1 MKLTYKT
8 MLYIFIFILGLYIVS
23 TRPCSTFKEALT
35 NQTDCP
41 DLLVQVGAKLYL
53 DNSKK
58 AEVPGVNPI
67 EFRNLEEYV
76 EFIEWQKKNDIVC
89 PVLYLQKMYDPQG
102 NSMYRM
108 RPSPTDPHN
117 GIPPVL
123 SNEKTSKLIDAS
135 RNDPPYNT
143 NSYPGFDPMNQRIGI
158 LTDLDKLHESGLAKA
173 DNSNAM
179 DYNWNG
185 K

>member
-1 MKLTYKT
+1 MKISYKT
-8 MLYIFIFILGLYIVS
+8 MLYIFIFVLGLYVVA
-23 TRPCSTFKEALT
+23 TRPSAAFQEALT
-35 NQTDCP
+35 SRADCP
-41 DLLVQVGAKLYL
+41 DLLVQVGPKIYL
-53 DNSKK
+53 FNSKK

-76 EFIEWQKKNDIVC
+76 EFIEWQKQNDIVC

-102 NSMYRM
+102 NTMYRL

-135 RNDPPYNT
+135 RDDPPYNT

-158 LTDLDKLHESGLAKA
+158 LTDLDKLHETGMAKSE
-173 DNSNAM
+173 NSNAM

>member
-8 MLYIFIFILGLYIVS
+8 MIYIFIFILGLYIVS
-23 TRPCSTFKEALT
+23 TRPCSTFKEAFES
-35 NQTDCP
+35 NEACP
-41 DLLVQVGAKLYL
+41 DVLVQVGSKLYL
-53 DNSKK
+53 FNSKK

-67 EFRNLEEYV
+67 EFRNLEEYA
-76 EFIEWQKKNDIVC
+76 EFIQWQRKNDITC
-89 PVLYLQKMYDPQG
+89 PVLFLQKMYDPQG

-108 RPSPTDPHN
+108 RPSPLDPHN

-135 RNDPPYNT
+135 RDDPPYNK

-158 LTDLDKLHESGLAKA
+158 LTDLDKLHESGLAKS
-173 DNSNAM
+173 DNTNAM
-179 DYNWNG
+179 DYNWNH

>member
-1 MKLTYKT
+1 VQNFI
-8 MLYIFIFILGLYIVS
+8 YII
-23 TRPCSTFKEALT
+23 
-35 NQTDCP
+35 Q
-41 DLLVQVGAKLYL
+41 
-53 DNSKK
+53 KK

-158 LTDLDKLHESGLAKA
+158 LTDLDKLHESGLAKS